1 MVEINNDARSTYKSN
16 SQMKFKTEMIR
27 SSFCDYGDPLI
38 FVKRTMNVVG
48 AGANDAI
55 KAAYRNKK

>member
-1 MVEINNDARSTYKSN
+1 
-16 SQMKFKTEMIR
+16 MKFKTEMIR